1 MVRTVHATCRAALEK
16 AVVEKLIPNNP
27 AIGCKLPPKK
37 SREMQVLTHDEVHR
51 FLKQAKHDGY
61 YEIFLLEMS
70 TGLRRGELL
79 GLQWRDLNA
88 ETGELSIRRQ
98 VTRGENGIA
107 VNVPKTKASIRTI
120 ILPPQLVKLLLRKK
134 ENATCEWMFTSPKNK
149 DQPYEPSTIYSIQ
162 QRLLEKAGCK
172 KVRFHDL
179 RHTFA
184 TMSLEGGMDIKTLSA
199 IIGHVS
205 SATTLDIYSHIT
217 TEMQE
222 SAARK
227 IDEGYGREQSVQGGR
242 KTVVSEDRIDRDWK
256 PVDGKIRKS
265 GTGCISQINDHLFE
279 GRYTPTNAHG
289 KRESHNVYA
298 KTRADC
304 EILLAAM
311 IEDVR
316 AKIAAEKERLQSGS
330 KE

>member
-1 MVRTVHATCRAALEK
+1 MTCSVSAYSLDDKRSPIAANDIPDIIARFNNLDGEEGRERTEQSFFVTKE
-16 AVVEKLIPNNP
+16 EIIDN
-27 AIGCKLPPKK
+27 
-37 SREMQVLTHDEVHR
+37 
-51 FLKQAKHDGY
+51 GY
-61 YEIFLLEMS
+61 
-70 TGLRRGELL
+70 
-79 GLQWRDLNA
+79 D
-88 ETGELSIRRQ
+88 LSINKYKKTEY
-98 VTRGENGIA
+98 VA
-107 VNVPKTKASIRTI
+107 V
-120 ILPPQLVKLLLRKK
+120 
-134 ENATCEWMFTSPKNK
+134 E
-149 DQPYEPSTIYSIQ
+149 Y
-162 QRLLEKAGCK
+162 
-172 KVRFHDL
+172 
-179 RHTFA
+179 
-184 TMSLEGGMDIKTLSA
+184 IKTLSA

-330 KE
+330 KK